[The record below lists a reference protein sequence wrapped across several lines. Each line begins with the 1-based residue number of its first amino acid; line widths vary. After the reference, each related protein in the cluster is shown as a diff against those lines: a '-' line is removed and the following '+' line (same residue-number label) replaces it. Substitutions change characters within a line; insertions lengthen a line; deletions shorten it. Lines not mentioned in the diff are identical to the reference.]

1 MNNKPKVDVAN
12 MSLRERARHFGNHW
26 DWSVNTPK
34 NAVKDWSLMGKYNQ
48 AKAWDH
54 LVRSASFAA
63 GPFASGL
70 SENALNSIG
79 MVTKYQ
85 KNSFLMKWMIPL
97 GAAYSAYS
105 AIEEKDL
112 PQIPA
117 YVAATAIGMTA
128 YRPVAE
134 LGHAVGK
141 SLGMGGGARLIGYGV
156 GLPAGIAAAAIGYGA
171 GYALGEVGSNQSFLQ
186 ETQAKLSKGLIRS
199 RNFETENTLTARQRA
214 VGKLSRSGLNDR
226 GQMLGQES
234 LIMRG
239 II

>member
-12 MSLRERARHFGNHW
+12 MSLRERAKYFGNSW
-26 DWSVNTPK
+26 DWYNTPK
-34 NAVKDWSLMGKYNQ
+34 DAVKDWSLMGKYN
-48 AKAWDH
+48 KAGSWDH
-54 LVRSASFAA
+54 LVRSASFATGA
-63 GPFASGL
+63 GVT
-70 SENALNSIG
+70 ENLANSIG
-79 MVTKYQ
+79 MVTKHQ

-141 SLGMGGGARLIGYGV
+141 RLGMGAGARLIGYGV
-156 GLPAGIAAAAIGYGA
+156 GLPVGIAAAAIGYGA

-186 ETQAKLSKGLIRS
+186 ETQAKLSKGLIKS

-214 VGKLSRSGLNDR
+214 IGKLSRSGLNDR
-226 GQMLGQES
+226 GQLLGQES
-234 LIMRG
+234 LVMRG

>member
-12 MSLRERARHFGNHW
+12 MSLRERARHFGNSI
-26 DWSVNTPK
+26 DWGWNTPK
-34 NAVKDWSLMGKYNQ
+34 NAVKDWSLMGKYN
-48 AKAWDH
+48 KANPLDH
-54 LVRSASFAA
+54 LIRSTSFATGA
-63 GPFASGL
+63 GWT
-70 SENALNSIG
+70 ENALNSIG
-79 MVTKYQ
+79 MTTKYQ

-186 ETQAKLSKGLIRS
+186 ETQAKLSRGLIKS

-214 VGKLSRSGLNDR
+214 IGKLSRSGLNDR
-226 GQMLGQES
+226 GQLLGQES
-234 LIMRG
+234 LVMRG